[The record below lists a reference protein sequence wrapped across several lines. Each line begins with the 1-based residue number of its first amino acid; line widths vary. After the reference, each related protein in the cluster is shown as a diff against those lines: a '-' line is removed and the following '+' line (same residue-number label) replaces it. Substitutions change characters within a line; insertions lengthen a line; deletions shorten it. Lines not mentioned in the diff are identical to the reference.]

1 MAKVYLVGTGPG
13 DPTLL
18 TLRGRNLLARADVL
32 IFDRLVPQALL
43 VAVPDTCQCISV
55 GKKGYAGH
63 VTQDEINA
71 ILVEQGRRADVR
83 TVVRLKGG
91 DPFVFGRGG
100 EEAAVLARAGVSF
113 EVVPAVTAA
122 TAAAAYAGIPVT
134 ERGIA
139 SQLTLVTGNEDPL
152 KDDAAVSWEM
162 LARDPGTLC
171 LYMSVRRL
179 PQITERLL
187 AGGMSERMPVA
198 VVERAACGR
207 QRVVCGVL
215 GGIVEQVERE
225 RVQAPALV
233 IIGRVVK
240 RAGELSWFEDLPLFG
255 HTVMVTRAKAQAP
268 AFVSALTRRGAEVV
282 CCPVLEM
289 HQVADAVCDEALMH
303 LGSYDWVVLTSA
315 RAVGFFFERL
325 FSLGMDARAL
335 ASVRVATIGTATAA
349 ALRAGGVSSDLVP
362 PSYHSRALAEALLDT
377 GLSAGARV
385 LCPRARIASD
395 VLPSVLRAAGVRCDV
410 VTLYETV
417 VPACNAAMET
427 GIAAL
432 KEGDVDAVT
441 FTSPSSVR
449 NLVELLDGDTSA
461 LTGVDLFS
469 IGPVT
474 TQELQCNGLVASA
487 EAEVHTVP
495 GLVEALERYYGE
507 AGQAH
512 VV

>member
-32 IFDRLVPQALL
+32 VFDRLVPQALL

-179 PQITERLL
+179 PQIAERLL

-215 GGIVEQVERE
+215 GSIVEQVERE

-289 HQVADAVCDEALMH
+289 HQVA
-303 LGSYDWVVLTSA
+303 
-315 RAVGFFFERL
+315 FFERL